1 MPEARTRER
10 LWNMDAYGRVAVW
23 GLPAVIPDLGSVLV
37 ENLPSELGRRVYALT
52 RLLCDVEPLL
62 GEGAS

>member
-1 MPEARTRER
+1 
-10 LWNMDAYGRVAVW
+10 MDAYGRVAVW

-37 ENLPSELGRRVYALT
+37 ENVPSELGRRVYALT